1 VSRQRIR
8 YLQSPDGRIAWSEAG
23 AGPCLVKASNW
34 LTHLEYDCESPVWRH
49 WIELLSRHNRLVR
62 YDEPGC
68 GMSDWDVADCSW
80 HRWVGDLEQVIDAA
94 APDGPVALLGISQ
107 GASTCIAYAARHP
120 ERVSKLILY
129 GGYARGWSKRGDSTE
144 RARYEA
150 ICELVRTGW
159 ATDTAAFREVF
170 TSRFIP
176 GATRAQVEWFN
187 ELCKK
192 TTKPEVA
199 ARLLRE
205 RADVDVLDLLPQIT
219 TPTLIL
225 HARDDHV
232 TPIEESRLLAAR
244 IENAEFVELDSKN
257 HVLLEDEPAWTKFS
271 NIVLE
276 FLGAGAPAGEDAMFA
291 KLTARERGILGLI
304 SQGLGNSEI
313 ADQLSLSEK
322 TVRNH
327 TTNIFDKLGVDTR
340 AQAMVLARDRGF
352 RG

>member
-1 VSRQRIR
+1 MSRQRIR
-8 YLQSPDGRIAWSEAG
+8 YLQSSDGRIAWAEAG
-23 AGPCLVKASNW
+23 SGPCLVKASNW
-34 LTHLEYDCESPVWRH
+34 LTHLEYDCASPVWRH
-49 WIELLSRHNRLVR
+49 WINLFSSQHRFIR

-68 GMSDWDVADCSW
+68 GMSDWDVGDYAW
-80 HRWVGDLEQVIDAA
+80 HRWLGDLEQVVDAA

-107 GASTCIAYAARHP
+107 GASTCIAYAARYP
-120 ERVSKLILY
+120 ERVSKLVLY
-129 GGYARGWSKRGDSTE
+129 GGYARGWSKRGDSTARE
-144 RARYEA
+144 RYEA

-159 ATDTAAFREVF
+159 GTDTAAFREVF

-205 RADVDVLDLLPQIT
+205 RAHVDVLDLLPQIT
-219 TPTLIL
+219 TPTLVL
-225 HARDDHV
+225 HAREDEV
-232 TPIEESRLLAAR
+232 TPIEESRLLAAH
-244 IENAEFVELDSKN
+244 IKNAEFVELDSKN
-257 HVLLEDEPAWTKFS
+257 HVLLEDEPAWAKFS
-271 NIVLE
+271 SVVLE
-276 FLGAGAPAGEDAMFA
+276 FLGVGAPPGEDAMFA
-291 KLTARERGILGLI
+291 KLTARERGILALI
-304 SQGLGNSEI
+304 SQGLGNGEI
-313 ADQLSLSEK
+313 ADQLALSEK